1 MKRLQKLAVFLL
13 ALLLVTVPALAAA
26 PTKADKKEAERQE
39 LRTKTYQALKLLYEK
54 KPKSKRAIE
63 HAYGYAVFVDTSY
76 TAGFIGGG
84 HGRGRAVNN
93 SNGTEVFMKMAQ
105 GKLGLGL
112 GVRSMLLPASSPK
125 AGHLAD
131 RLRQLPRM
139 MSMVT
144 ALKGPSR

>member
-63 HAYGYAVFVDTSY
+63 HTATLSLSIQATRPVSLAAVTEE
-76 TAGFIGGG
+76 AGLSIT
-84 HGRGRAVNN
+84 V
-93 SNGTEVFMKMAQ
+93 M
-105 GKLGLGL
+105 
-112 GVRSMLLPASSPK
+112 VRKSS
-125 AGHLAD
+125 
-131 RLRQLPRM
+131 
-139 MSMVT
+139 
-144 ALKGPSR
+144 